1 MGRAGEEDTVCLVD
15 QSRRYA
21 ASAAERWPAAQLSEE
36 KIPPGFVR
44 YVELEGTQPVARGA
58 MRASVLP
65 RRQLSGMRLR
75 VWLISA
81 AVVLVALIGLV
92 ASWTNASIAAPLRP
106 GLDFTGGTQIQLE
119 RQCNETCGDLKAIV
133 VSNRIRELTLPQ
145 EQGDALPNLGS
156 PRVQLLDGG
165 ESLLL
170 RLPTLSAAQG
180 QAVIEAM
187 GPVAGPFVEGGQSV
201 ETIGPSLGG
210 QLLRS
215 SLISLLVAFAG
226 IATYITFRYDRR
238 YAFLALVAL
247 AHDVVIVCGVFA
259 WLGLVL
265 QLEVDSLFAVALLTI
280 AGYSVNDTVVVFDR
294 IRERSRD
301 NKELSLCEQVDLA
314 VSATL
319 TRTLYTSGT
328 TLLPLL
334 ALIFFGGA
342 TLYWFAIALALGV
355 IVGSW
360 SSIALAP
367 SLLTLWEPSRG

>member
-1 MGRAGEEDTVCLVD
+1 MAASPNTTLVLRLPLSS
-15 QSRRYA
+15 SRR
-21 ASAAERWPAAQLSEE
+21 
-36 KIPPGFVR
+36 
-44 YVELEGTQPVARGA
+44 
-58 MRASVLP
+58 
-65 RRQLSGMRLR
+65 R
-75 VWLISA
+75 VWLVSGLT
-81 AVVLVALIGLV
+81 VLVALVGLI
-92 ASWTNASIAAPLRP
+92 SCWLNPDIAAPLRP

-119 RQCNETCGDLKAIV
+119 RDCGESCRDLKSIV
-133 VSNRIRELTLPQ
+133 VSAPVQSLLLPAG
-145 EQGDALPNLGS
+145 EEDSVPNLRS
-156 PRVQLLDGG
+156 ARVQLLDGG
-165 ESLLL
+165 QSLVL
-170 RLPTLSAAQG
+170 RVPTLTAAQG
-180 QAVIEAM
+180 QALIAAVEPI
-187 GPVAGPFVEGGQSV
+187 AGPFVAGGQSV
-201 ETIGPSLGG
+201 DTIGPSLGR

-215 SLISLLVAFAG
+215 TLISLVVAFGG
-226 IATYITFRYDRR
+226 IALYISFRYDGR

-259 WLGLVL
+259 WLGLL
-265 QLEVDSLFAVALLTI
+265 MQLEVDSLFAVALLTI

-301 NKELSLCEQVDLA
+301 GADLRLSEQVDQA

-355 IVGSW
+355 VVGSW

-367 SLLTLWEPSRG
+367 SLLTLWEPRAEV

>member
-1 MGRAGEEDTVCLVD
+1 MVA
-15 QSRRYA
+15 SSS
-21 ASAAERWPAAQLSEE
+21 ASATPSGLIPAWPLSS
-36 KIPPGFVR
+36 
-44 YVELEGTQPVARGA
+44 
-58 MRASVLP
+58 MRV
-65 RRQLSGMRLR
+65 R
-75 VWLISA
+75 VWIVSGVVVLIS
-81 AVVLVALIGLV
+81 LIGLGL
-92 ASWTNASIAAPLRP
+92 SWADASIGAPLRP

-119 RQCNETCGDLKAIV
+119 RRCGETCGELRALE
-133 VSNRIRELTLPQ
+133 VSEQLRRLELPEEPGEL
-145 EQGDALPNLGS
+145 LPNLSS

-165 ESLLL
+165 TSLLL

-180 QAVIEAM
+180 QAVIE
-187 GPVAGPFVEGGQSV
+187 GVTSVAGPFIAGGQSV

-215 SLISLLVAFAG
+215 SLISLLVAFGG
-226 IATYITFRYDRR
+226 IATYITIRYDRR

-247 AHDVVIVCGVFA
+247 AHDVLIVCGVFA
-259 WLGLVL
+259 WLGLLV

-294 IRERSRD
+294 IRERSRQ
-301 NKELSLCEQVDLA
+301 NAELSLSQQVDLA

-328 TLLPLL
+328 TLMPLL
-334 ALIFFGGA
+334 ALIFFGGS

-367 SLLTLWEPSRG
+367 SLLTLWEPSRD

>member
-1 MGRAGEEDTVCLVD
+1 MVVSLTPSSVPT
-15 QSRRYA
+15 
-21 ASAAERWPAAQLSEE
+21 SA
-36 KIPPGFVR
+36 
-44 YVELEGTQPVARGA
+44 
-58 MRASVLP
+58 LP
-65 RRQLSGMRLR
+65 RWQLSGMRLR

>member
-1 MGRAGEEDTVCLVD
+1 MVVSLTPSSVPT
-15 QSRRYA
+15 
-21 ASAAERWPAAQLSEE
+21 SA
-36 KIPPGFVR
+36 
-44 YVELEGTQPVARGA
+44 
-58 MRASVLP
+58 LP
-65 RRQLSGMRLR
+65 RWQLSGMRLR

-81 AVVLVALIGLV
+81 VVVLVALIGLV